1 MKSDTGMQRLAIT
14 GLRFEANLGILD
26 HELASSQPISVD
38 IELNQGAQPLLPPD
52 DHISS
57 VLDYR
62 LVHGTIIAVCKEQH
76 VNLLESMT
84 GKLCQSLLALP
95 GVIGVRARVTKL
107 KIFDD
112 CEVAIHMEA
121 GEWNK

>member
-1 MKSDTGMQRLAIT
+1 MKSGMQRLSIT

-38 IELNQGAQPLLPPD
+38 VELNQGHQPLLPSD

-62 LVHGTIIAVCKEQH
+62 LVHNTIIEVCQEQH

-84 GKLCQSLLALP
+84 GKLCQRLSTLP
-95 GVIGVRARVTKL
+95 GVLGVRARVVKL
-107 KIFDD
+107 RIFDD
-112 CEVAIHMEA
+112 CEVAIQMET
-121 GEWNK
+121 GEWNE